1 MAQTVKTPAAAPA
14 GAGIGLKKARRAVPP
29 TKTTLNLVVKEKKE
43 LRPSRTVPAVLAVL
57 LAAGLFGKF
66 AVADRFAKADAA
78 EAAVAARRRHLAEV
92 EQSYADYDEVQA
104 TYNRYTYTGFDR
116 TIADRLDVMALLERE
131 VFPIGTVRTL
141 SIAGKSVSLT
151 VSGLTLDQ
159 LSDLMTRLK
168 ADGLVAG
175 VTVSTANYN
184 GAHDAAGEPDPN
196 AEAVANMT
204 ITLNDAGPAPETAE
218 DAAADEA
225 VPETLPEGGD
235 ADA

>member
-1 MAQTVKTPAAAPA
+1 MAQLTQTAAPA
-14 GAGIGLKKARRAVPP
+14 ALGLKKVRKAVMP
-29 TKTTLNLVVKEKKE
+29 TKTTLNLAIKEKRE
-43 LRPSRTVPAVLAVL
+43 LDLSRVIPGVLAVMV
-57 LAAGLFGKF
+57 AAGLFGKF

-78 EAAVAARRRHLAEV
+78 EAAVADRRQYLAEV
-92 EQSYADYDEVQA
+92 EEGYADYDEVQA

-159 LSDLMTRLK
+159 LSDLMARLK
-168 ADGLVAG
+168 TDPLVAN
-175 VTVSTANYN
+175 VSISTATYSGYASDENYGDSN
-184 GAHDAAGEPDPN
+184 AA
-196 AEAVANMT
+196 ALT
-204 ITLNDAGPAPETAE
+204 IALADAGPN
-218 DAAADEA
+218 AAQ
-225 VPETLPEGGD
+225 EGGD